1 MCYQVSL
8 INFSRCKS
16 NLMLAGNGLFGTKC
30 RLVDGQFLYR
40 IIFIFKRVSSTS
52 NFENTSSAVQG
63 GENMSKR
70 LGGIISYAANTKP
83 LHGI

>member
-40 IIFIFKRVSSTS
+40 IILFSNVCHLLATS
-52 NFENTSSAVQG
+52 RILLLLSA
-63 GENMSKR
+63 N
-70 LGGIISYAANTKP
+70 ISLNLYFWIMIKKSER
-83 LHGI
+83 I